1 MRFVLGFLIAGF
13 ASFCQAATDIQV
25 VTSPNGHKAWL
36 VEERGIPFVALEL
49 LFDGGAS
56 IEPAEQRGGVNL
68 MMALLEEGAAK
79 MDAQAFTKAKE
90 NLAASF
96 SYQTYPDSVSISARF
111 LTESQD
117 QSFAANIAGAT
128 VRYRCDRAGAGADYC
143 GVEI

>member
-79 MDAQAFTKAKE
+79 MDA
-90 NLAASF
+90 
-96 SYQTYPDSVSISARF
+96 
-111 LTESQD
+111 
-117 QSFAANIAGAT
+117 
-128 VRYRCDRAGAGADYC
+128 
-143 GVEI
+143 

>member
-68 MMALLEEGAAK
+68 MMALLEEGCAGFHQSK
-79 MDAQAFTKAKE
+79 GKPSRLFFLS
-90 NLAASF
+90 NLSRFSF
-96 SYQTYPDSVSISARF
+96 DFGAVS
-111 LTESQD
+111 
-117 QSFAANIAGAT
+117 N
-128 VRYRCDRAGAGADYC
+128 
-143 GVEI
+143 